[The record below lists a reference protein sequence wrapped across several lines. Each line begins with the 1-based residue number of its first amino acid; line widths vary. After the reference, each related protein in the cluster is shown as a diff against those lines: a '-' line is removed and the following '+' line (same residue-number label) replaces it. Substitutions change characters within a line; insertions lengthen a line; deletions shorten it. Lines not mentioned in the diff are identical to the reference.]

1 MYAALQS
8 QCYKVVFIRHG
19 ESEYNQENRF
29 CGWVDAD
36 LSARGECEAKQA
48 GQMIKQRSM
57 CFDVAYTSVL
67 SRAIKTCHYVL
78 EELGLLWIPIHKT
91 WRLNE
96 RMYGALQ
103 GLDKAET
110 AAKHGEAQVKLWRRS
125 YDIPPPPLDVTDSG
139 HPLRDQRYALLDSSV
154 IPKTESLK
162 NTVDRVL
169 PFWFDEIVPAI
180 KAGKRVLIAAH
191 GNSIRALIKYLE
203 NISDKDIIEL
213 TVPTGIPL
221 VYELNADM
229 KPVKHYYL
237 ADDETVAAA
246 ISRSAN
252 INRK

>member
-1 MYAALQS
+1 
-8 QCYKVVFIRHG
+8 
-19 ESEYNQENRF
+19 
-29 CGWVDAD
+29 
-36 LSARGECEAKQA
+36 
-48 GQMIKQRSM
+48 
-57 CFDVAYTSVL
+57 
-67 SRAIKTCHYVL
+67 
-78 EELGLLWIPIHKT
+78 
-91 WRLNE
+91 
-96 RMYGALQ
+96 MYGALQ

-139 HPLRDQRYALLDSSV
+139 HPLRDQRYAVRTVHIVGYSSV